1 MYPRAPG
8 GSPQQLEI
16 NRWLWEGVGKGW
28 AHSPCVAERVF
39 CASSSI
45 NNHMYSYTEMMM
57 KNKEWNMRDY
67 IHVSVRLS
75 YCSLGLH
82 NNEYNRS
89 VAASG
94 LQGYKG
100 STHHRA

>member
-1 MYPRAPG
+1 
-8 GSPQQLEI
+8 
-16 NRWLWEGVGKGW
+16 
-28 AHSPCVAERVF
+28 
-39 CASSSI
+39 
-45 NNHMYSYTEMMM
+45 MYSYTEMMM